1 MSRVKVFVAISD
13 DDDDLICG
21 KLCPTMGNSW
31 VEYNAKRE
39 ACFLHLT
46 LTVDGIALNIWQTHR
61 LTETTSF
68 DQVVDIPLPSICLYP
83 IIFQPETAQVT
94 PARIVRA
101 LSKLCSGPS
110 TATTDTS
117 IVFRPNE
124 DVAEDIIIE
133 SGNEELGDESDEQA
147 TEEEPDDDMTEEEDE
162 YVSEDEEAI
171 ESDEM
176 SDDIT

>member
-1 MSRVKVFVAISD
+1 MFVAISD
-13 DDDDLICG
+13 NDDDLLCG
-21 KLCPTMGNSW
+21 KLCPSMGNSW

-46 LTVDGIALNIWQTHR
+46 FTVDGITLNVWQTHH
-61 LTETTSF
+61 LAETTSL
-68 DQVVDIPLPSICLYP
+68 DQVVDIPLPLICLYP

-124 DVAEDIIIE
+124 DVTENMIE
-133 SGNEELGDESDEQA
+133 SENEEHIDESDEQSA
-147 TEEEPDDDMTEEEDE
+147 EEELDDDITEEEDE
-162 YVSEDEEAI
+162 SVSEDEEII

-176 SDDIT
+176 SDD